1 MAEIS
6 LENLEELGFL
16 IFSFLK
22 NWWWLIVL
30 PILFIWVEKLYLRAI
45 RDKWEAKIE
54 WVLLKIKIPRETF
67 KPSKAMEDVFTT
79 LGAIYGSISGKKKWL
94 EGKTLTPLSF
104 EIATINGRTDFF
116 IRTPKIYRD
125 FVESTIYSQYPGVEI
140 FPTEDYVNNIPKDIP
155 NKNWD
160 LWGRDCQL
168 KKQDAYPIKTYPLFF
183 QKDVGF
189 KVEQEIDPLSSFIE
203 GMAKLGPNEQFWLQI
218 IIKPTNDE
226 ESKWVTKGNQLV
238 DKLMGRAKA
247 KSNILLDMIRVILF
261 PPDQGKKGENPSL
274 TEREQKNLIKGI
286 QDKITEQGFKTSIRV
301 IYVGKRDVF
310 FKPRTRIA
318 ASFFIQLSSG
328 DLNGF
333 KFSKRTSTKVGYV
346 WRARRSY
353 VRKRKIFKNY
363 IKRKPDETFILNSQ
377 ELATL
382 YHFSSKAMIPSISV
396 SRIEAKKGQE
406 PDNLPIGRAIS
417 N

>member
-1 MAEIS
+1 M
-6 LENLEELGFL
+6 ENLDEFIFL
-16 IFSFLK
+16 ILNFLK
-22 NWWWLIVL
+22 NWWWIIVL
-30 PILFIWVEKLYLRAI
+30 PILSILVKELYLEMI
-45 RDKWEAKIE
+45 RDKWGSKIK

-116 IRTPKIYRD
+116 IRTPEIYRD
-125 FVESTIYSQYPGVEI
+125 FVESTIYSQYPGIEI
-140 FPTEDYVNNIPKDIP
+140 FSTEDYADKVPKDIP

-168 KKQDAYPIKTYPLFF
+168 KKPDAYPIKTYPLFF

-203 GMAKLGPNEQFWLQI
+203 GMAKLGPNEQIWMQI
-218 IIKPTNDE
+218 IIKPTTDE
-226 ESKWVTKGNQLV
+226 ESKWITKGNQLV
-238 DKLMGRAKA
+238 DRLMGRTKP
-247 KSNILLDMIRVILF
+247 KSNILLDIIRAILF
-261 PPDQGKKGENPSL
+261 PPDKGEGGEKKSPPL
-274 TEREQKNLIKGI
+274 TEREKKGI
-286 QDKITEQGFKTSIRV
+286 IDKIQEKIAEQGFKTSIRI
-301 IYVGKRDVF
+301 IYLGRRDVF
-310 FKPRTRIA
+310 FKPRTRIVA
-318 ASFFIQLSSG
+318 GFLKQLSSE

-346 WRARRSY
+346 WRARRAY
-353 VRKRKIFKNY
+353 VRKRKILENY
-363 IKRKPDETFILNSQ
+363 IKRKPDEIFILNSQ

-382 YHFSSKAMIPSISV
+382 YHFSSKTMVPSISI
-396 SRIEAKKGQE
+396 SRIEAKKVQP
-406 PDNLPIGRAIS
+406 PDNLPIG
-417 N
+417 